1 MNSEVRNLLKNLK
14 SCKNNRCDYIL
25 EHSEIDCL
33 LEYIEGLQLENQGLK
48 DKLQEAIENSNKLL
62 KFINQNFMSNDSF
75 KQFSFKDLLK
85 IKGYCDES
93 LEMLIGTI

>member
-48 DKLQEAIENSNKLL
+48 DKLQ
-62 KFINQNFMSNDSF
+62 
-75 KQFSFKDLLK
+75 
-85 IKGYCDES
+85 
-93 LEMLIGTI
+93 